1 MQYCGINPSL
11 NDCLHKGPQLT
22 TLIFDILLKLRCYA
36 VALIAVRKTFLQI
49 SIAELD
55 KEFLRFLWFD
65 NAFAAEPKIF
75 RNCFAGAIFGVTLS
89 PFLFNG
95 AVRRHISKYNF
106 NSDFVTKIVDLF
118 S

>member
-75 RNCFAGAIFGVTLS
+75 RNCFAGAIF
-89 PFLFNG
+89 
-95 AVRRHISKYNF
+95 R
-106 NSDFVTKIVDLF
+106 SDVITFFV
-118 S
+118 